1 MKKIMIMAVV
11 LTSINIFSQ
20 VGINTDRPQSTLD
33 VVAKT
38 TDGSKPEGLIAPRLT
53 GDQIKAG
60 DAQYKVEQ
68 TGAIVYATSAV
79 TTPSAK
85 TVNISSQGYYY
96 FDGSVWQNM
105 GGDSSSTASS
115 SIIRRVGASYG
126 SLVTSDLTKSINTLS
141 IITSAPSPVFN
152 LTSLTASDIGKV
164 LYVQNNS
171 GSNFLITYTDDLS
184 MATNYTLPNT
194 RGAVFI
200 WGGNGWLRGSY

>member
-1 MKKIMIMAVV
+1 MKKIMTVAGF
-11 LTSINIFSQ
+11 LFSLSIAAQ
-20 VGINTDRPQSTLD
+20 VGINTVVPQATLD
-33 VVAKT
+33 VTAKT

-60 DAQYKVEQ
+60 DAQYKAEH

-85 TVNISSQGYYY
+85 TVNILSQGYYY

-105 GGDSSSTASS
+105 KGDSSNMVSS
-115 SIIRRVGASYG
+115 AIIRRDGSSYS
-126 SLVTSDLTKSINTLS
+126 SLVASDLTKSINTLS
-141 IITSAPSPVFN
+141 ITTSAPSPVFN
-152 LTSLTASDIGKV
+152 LTSLTAADIGKV
-164 LYVQNNS
+164 LYIQNNS
-171 GSNFLITYTDDLS
+171 GSNFLITYTDDVP